1 MISINNVSKTFLNK
15 KTKIEAVKNISF
27 EISGGEVLGIIGPNG
42 AGKSTLLRMISS
54 IIRPTHGE
62 IIINGLSTLHD
73 ESVKQYIGYVAVETG
88 LYESMTP
95 YEFLYYFGQVHEFS
109 KEKIQSRISELANLL
124 DFNDYLHRKIGK
136 LSTGM
141 KQKISIARGLLHE
154 PQLLILDEPTNGL
167 DIIAAHYVREA
178 IKTIKN
184 TKTSI
189 IISTHIITDIEM
201 CDRLIV
207 LNKGNLVYE
216 NITNEIMDKYKSL
229 EELFFDVTRYR
240 ETQKNK

>member
-1 MISINNVSKTFLNK
+1 MIFINNVSKTFSNK
-15 KTKIEAVKNISF
+15 KSKIEAIKNINF
-27 EISGGEVLGIIGPNG
+27 KIYDGEVLGIIGPNG

-54 IIRPTHGE
+54 IIDPTHGE
-62 IIINGLSTLHD
+62 IIINNI
-73 ESVKQYIGYVAVETG
+73 SVKNNEDVKKYIGYVAVETS

-95 YEFLYYFGQVHEFS
+95 YEFLYYFGQVHEFN
-109 KEKIQSRISELANLL
+109 KDKIQIRINELADLL
-124 DFNDYLHRKIGK
+124 DFKDYLHRKIGK

-141 KQKISIARGLLHE
+141 KQKISISRGLLHE
-154 PQLLILDEPTNGL
+154 PLLLILDEPTNGL

-178 IKTIKN
+178 IKKIRN

-189 IISTHIITDIEM
+189 VISTHIITDIKM

-216 NITNEIMDKYKSL
+216 NNTNEIMSKYTSL
-229 EELFFDVTRYR
+229 EELFFDVTSY
-240 ETQKNK
+240 EEVKNK